1 MIVKHFEITKSNL
14 SKNNIY
20 LFYGENEGLKQDIV
34 KNIFESEYKDSI
46 YRYDEK
52 EILDN
57 SENFFQKVFENS
69 FFDNKKLIVVS
80 RATDKLKDL
89 IEEVLEKKILDV
101 KVVILSG
108 VLEKKSK
115 LRTLFEKNKTLI
127 CVPFYPDNN
136 QALSAIV
143 NSFFRQKKIPLSQES
158 INLLV
163 ERSRGDRHNL
173 KNELNK
179 IENFLIN
186 KKNLN
191 INQRLKITNLAENY
205 DVTELVDSCL
215 SKNQKKTINILNENN
230 YSLEDTILIIRTLL
244 IKSKRLLKIQIQIES
259 KKNIES
265 VISSFKPPIF
275 WKDKEV
281 VKQQVRKWSAKSIED
296 LIYRISKIELL
307 IKKNSNNSINILS
320 DFIISEAI

>member
-191 INQRLKITNLAENY
+191 INQILKITNLAENY